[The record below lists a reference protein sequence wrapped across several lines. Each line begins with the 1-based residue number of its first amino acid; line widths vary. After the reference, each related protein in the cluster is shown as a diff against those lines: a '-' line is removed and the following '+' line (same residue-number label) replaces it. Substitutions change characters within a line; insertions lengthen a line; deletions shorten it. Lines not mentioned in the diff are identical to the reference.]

1 MFFVVL
7 RRDSAMKLEQG
18 KRYLTR
24 SGMITPP
31 LNSRHGGIS
40 FDLPD
45 VDGVSSSL
53 RWLPDGTYG
62 DSFRDLDLVAEA
74 HLVLLGEQ
82 VYRNCKIEPGEPFG
96 WNWVHKGYDGAPDAF
111 GEDSEGNGIR
121 DNRLGRCSNV
131 YNCITEIDEMYED
144 AGMQR

>member
-1 MFFVVL
+1 
-7 RRDSAMKLEQG
+7 MKLEQG

-24 SGMITPP
+24 SGMITAP

-45 VDGVSSSL
+45 IDGFSTLL
-53 RWLPDGTYG
+53 RWLPDGLCETAG
-62 DSFRDLDLVAEA
+62 ITGMVNNDLDLVAEA

-96 WNWVHKGYDGAPDAF
+96 WNWVHEAYDGAPDAF

-121 DNRLGRCSNV
+121 DNRHGRCSNV
-131 YNCITEIDEMYED
+131 YDCITEIDEMYED